1 MPQICFILEMQMLN
15 IHNASGKLI
24 EHIAIEVKEGINLF
38 NINQELKSG
47 IYFLNI
53 SNESTYSPLL
63 R

>member
-1 MPQICFILEMQMLN
+1 MLN

-24 EHIAIEVKEGINLF
+24 EQIAIEVKEGINLF

-63 R
+63 RHAIL